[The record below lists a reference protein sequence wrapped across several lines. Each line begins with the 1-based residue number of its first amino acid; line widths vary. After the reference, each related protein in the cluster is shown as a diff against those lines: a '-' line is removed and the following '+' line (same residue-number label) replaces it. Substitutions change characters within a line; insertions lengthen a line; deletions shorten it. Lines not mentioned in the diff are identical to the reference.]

1 MLAIPHL
8 SQVSSMAK
16 IDSKEAQM
24 KSKAGICFGFTSHNK
39 HTSFLLS
46 KEAQA
51 AMSEIGVSTC
61 VQFSSPKGSLLTSEV
76 TLELGTRGVE

>member
-51 AMSEIGVSTC
+51 ASSTEGSEEQSVVPEIEAAK
-61 VQFSSPKGSLLTSEV
+61 F
-76 TLELGTRGVE
+76 